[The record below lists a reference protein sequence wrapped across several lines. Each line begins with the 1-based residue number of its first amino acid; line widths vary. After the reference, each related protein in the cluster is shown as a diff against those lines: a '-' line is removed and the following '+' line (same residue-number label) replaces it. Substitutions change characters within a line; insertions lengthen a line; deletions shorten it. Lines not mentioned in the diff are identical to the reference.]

1 MVSGHEFLIIIT
13 RLKHIFIDQNRNHY
27 NQHIFAN
34 EKYVYSYSIRICA
47 SGLEELL
54 ENILCLLLAV
64 DPFSL
69 QKVVEILE
77 QVVITGQVVR

>member
-1 MVSGHEFLIIIT
+1 M
-13 RLKHIFIDQNRNHY
+13 RN
-27 NQHIFAN
+27 
-34 EKYVYSYSIRICA
+34 VYSYSIRICA

-54 ENILCLLLAV
+54 EDIFFVLLVV

-77 QVVITGQVVR
+77 QVVITWQVVR